1 MPRPQGTQHIEGGAV
16 LGAELSWC
24 CVLGFPSWVR
34 LPLEVCMVGSGRA
47 AARPLPGV
55 LSSLARGILE
65 TVTAWPLWTQPLF
78 HLTNIYRAPTV
89 IQVLFWVL
97 GTCQ

>member
-16 LGAELSWC
+16 LGAEPSWC
-24 CVLGFPSWVR
+24 CALGFPSRVR

-55 LSSLARGILE
+55 LSCLARGILE

-78 HLTNIYRAPTV
+78 HLTNIY
-89 IQVLFWVL
+89 
-97 GTCQ
+97 